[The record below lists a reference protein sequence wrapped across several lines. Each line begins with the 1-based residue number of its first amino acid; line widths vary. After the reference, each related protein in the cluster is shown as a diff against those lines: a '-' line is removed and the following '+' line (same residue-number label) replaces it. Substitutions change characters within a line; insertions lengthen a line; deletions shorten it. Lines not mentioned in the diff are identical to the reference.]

1 MKRAQLA
8 AVLAVML
15 ALCGCFSKQEGGQD
29 LRGFEQGGEEAPQIV
44 RQEFDYTED
53 GVIVPEQAKAVI
65 EERSDRVIRLIRD
78 KDFRTLAGFVHPEK
92 GVRFTPYTYVMVD
105 TDVVLNRDKI
115 ADFFE
120 DDTEYLWGYFDGTGD
135 EILMT
140 PRQYYQRFI
149 YTRDFASAPEVGYNE
164 VLSYGNML
172 ENQFKVYHNPIVVEY
187 YFPGMNPDYGGLDW
201 RSLRLVFE
209 QFEGQWYLVGIIN
222 NEWTVEFKI
231 ERALAK
237 WSPRPME
244 VFDKA
249 IWNGKASR
257 FFARFSLGTLQFFCY
272 TIVSKQIRVF
282 LTNRGNSQTVC
293 FSEIKNGERFEQRRR
308 DDYAS

>member
-44 RQEFDYTED
+44 RQEFDYTEG

-65 EERSDRVIRLIRD
+65 EERSDKVIRLIRD

-187 YFPGMNPDYGGLDW
+187 YFPGMNPDYGDW
-201 RSLRLVFE
+201 TGAACAWSSNSLRDS
-209 QFEGQWYLVGIIN
+209 GI
-222 NEWTVEFKI
+222 WW
-231 ERALAK
+231 ALSITSGPSSLK
-237 WSPRPME
+237 SKGLWR
-244 VFDKA
+244 
-249 IWNGKASR
+249 NGRQGPWK
-257 FFARFSLGTLQFFCY
+257 
-272 TIVSKQIRVF
+272 F
-282 LTNRGNSQTVC
+282 LTRLFGTVKPLGFLQGFLWGPC
-293 FSEIKNGERFEQRRR
+293 SFSAIL
-308 DDYAS
+308 